1 MCLYSFLQ
9 FTKQFFPPM
18 NSAGSYNSL
27 KGGRASCLLS
37 TVLIRRTQAPRRD
50 VMETQRLGV
59 VNLVTQA
66 QGCDD
71 RITTI

>member
-1 MCLYSFLQ
+1 
-9 FTKQFFPPM
+9 M
-18 NSAGSYNSL
+18 NSAGSHNSL
-27 KGGRASCLLS
+27 EGGRASCLPS
-37 TVLIRRTQAPRRD
+37 TVLIRRTQAPRRE

-59 VNLVTQA
+59 VNQVTQV